1 MVKSEMSEFAIA
13 LVGAVIVIIVLLVT
27 ILVRL

>member
-1 MVKSEMSEFAIA
+1 MVKSEMSVFAIA

>member
-1 MVKSEMSEFAIA
+1 MKGEMSAFAIA

-27 ILVRL
+27 ILVRI

>member
-1 MVKSEMSEFAIA
+1 MVKSEMSAFAIA